1 MKDLVKKSIWIITAY
16 GFWTFLYPEFC
27 VEEGLY
33 KAYYVS
39 DNHKIEAM
47 DEEIYEQLMEA
58 ESGQIVIKS
67 KLLEKIRKTFE
78 KR

>member
-1 MKDLVKKSIWIITAY
+1 MKDVMKKWIWIITAY

-27 VEEGLY
+27 VEEGIY

-39 DNHKIEAM
+39 GNHKIEVM
-47 DEEIYEQLMEA
+47 DEDVYEELMEA
-58 ESGQIVIKS
+58 DSEQIVFKS
-67 KLLEKIRKTFE
+67 KFLEKLRKTFG